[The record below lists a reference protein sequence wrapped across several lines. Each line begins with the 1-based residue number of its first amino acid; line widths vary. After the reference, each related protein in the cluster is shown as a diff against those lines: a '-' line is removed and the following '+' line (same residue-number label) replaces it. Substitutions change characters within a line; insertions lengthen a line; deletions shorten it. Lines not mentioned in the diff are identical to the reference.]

1 MWGPCRN
8 HMKTMWK
15 PHENHVGDMCKPCAN
30 HLETTWKPC
39 GIHMK
44 TTWGSSVLVIPNP
57 KTKPGLPAEIWLACQ
72 HMVIK
77 ECHLQGGNCL
87 LHKCI
92 FSPAWFACFC
102 LNSCKS
108 CQYLLN
114 SCTWDGWMDAMDRI
128 GWMGWKPCGNHIET
142 MWGPCGNHIKT
153 MWGTCADHVQTMCKP
168 FGNHMKTMSGPC
180 GNHMKKCWGHVQ
192 TMHNPDGNHME
203 ILWGGSVLVV
213 PNPKSQDQTRASRWI
228 PRHVQTMCNHV
239 HSTWNHVGAMWKPH
253 ANHVG
258 EKPGGDMSDHV
269 QTMWKPHENH
279 GAMWKPHE
287 KHCGG
292 HGQA

>member
-1 MWGPCRN
+1 MWKPHENHVGP
-8 HMKTMWK
+8 MWK

-30 HLETTWKPC
+30 HVQTIWKPHKNHVETTWKPC
-39 GIHMK
+39 G
-44 TTWGSSVLVIPNP
+44 GSVSWWSQIPNP
-57 KTKPGLPAEIWLACQ
+57 KTKPGLPDEIWLACQ
-72 HMVIK
+72 YMVIK
-77 ECHLQGGNCL
+77 ECHLQGGHCL

-108 CQYLLN
+108 CQYLLS

-180 GNHMKKCWGHVQ
+180 GNHMKTMWG
-192 TMHNPDGNHME
+192 T
-203 ILWGGSVLVV
+203 
-213 PNPKSQDQTRASRWI
+213 
-228 PRHVQTMCNHV
+228 C
-239 HSTWNHVGAMWKPH
+239 
-253 ANHVG
+253 ANHAQ
-258 EKPGGDMSDHV
+258 SI
-269 QTMWKPHENH
+269 WKPHENLV
-279 GAMWKPHE
+279 GRQCPSGPKS
-287 KHCGG
+287 
-292 HGQA
+292 